1 MKRIAGLI
9 LTGALCISS
18 TVAARAEANG
28 DQLGELQQQLQQSDT
43 SIQQK
48 EQEKQ
53 AVSAEI
59 QGLQQELQD
68 INSIVAEN
76 EAEIARVQQSI
87 KETNELIEQKKEE
100 IIQLEDRVLARKDV
114 MRNRVVSIQENENT
128 HVIVDILIN
137 SENLAELLEK
147 MQAVS
152 TLLNAD
158 QDILQIQQKDLE
170 QIERDK
176 EIIKQK
182 EELLEADREKLA
194 KQQATLQDNV
204 AKKQQ
209 ALQAVQAKYNEIN
222 NSIALAQQ
230 EKANIE
236 AGMKAIEAELAR
248 QAAAAAA
255 AAEQAAKAQQEAKAK
270 AQQEANVQQ
279 EANAAQTDTAKSPA
293 KEVSGGR
300 ELYVTATAYT
310 PYDGPSHEQITAAG
324 YDIGAN
330 PNMKLIAV
338 DPNVIKL
345 GTKVWVEG
353 YGHAIAGDTGGKING
368 HKIDVLLP
376 SKAAAYTWGVK
387 RVKIIVFD

>member
-1 MKRIAGLI
+1 MKYMKRIAGLI

-28 DQLGELQQQLQQSDT
+28 DQLGDLQQQLQQNNT

-53 AVSAEI
+53 AVSAEV
-59 QGLQQELQD
+59 QGLQQELQS
-68 INSIVAEN
+68 INSIVGEN

-87 KETNELIEQKKEE
+87 AETNELIEQKKEE
-100 IIQLEDRVLARKDV
+100 IIKLEDKVLARKDI

-137 SENLAELLEK
+137 SENLAELLER

-182 EELLEADREKLA
+182 EELLETDREKLV
-194 KQQATLQDNV
+194 KQQAELQDNV

-222 NSIALAQQ
+222 NSLALAQQ
-230 EKANIE
+230 EKASIE
-236 AGMKAIEAELAR
+236 AGMKAIQDELAR
-248 QAAAAAA
+248 QAAV
-255 AAEQAAKAQQEAKAK
+255 AAEQAAR
-270 AQQEANVQQ
+270 VQQ
-279 EANAAQTDTAKSPA
+279 EAAAQQAARAQAAEAKLPA
-293 KEVSGGR
+293 KEEASGGR

-353 YGHAIAGDTGGKING
+353 YGYAIAGDTGGKIKG

-376 SKAAAYTWGVK
+376 SKGAAYNWGVK

>member
-1 MKRIAGLI
+1 MKYMKRIAGLI

-28 DQLGELQQQLQQSDT
+28 NQLGELQQQLQQSDT

-59 QGLQQELQD
+59 QSLQQELQS
-68 INSIVAEN
+68 INSIVVEN

-87 KETNELIEQKKEE
+87 AETNALIEQKKEE
-100 IIQLEDRVLARKDV
+100 IIQLEDKVLARQDI

-137 SENLAELLEK
+137 SENLAELLER

-182 EELLEADREKLA
+182 EELLEADREKLLN
-194 KQQATLQDNV
+194 KQAELQDNV

-222 NSIALAQQ
+222 NSLALAQQ

-236 AGMKAIEAELAR
+236 AGMKAIQDELAR
-248 QAAAAAA
+248 QAAVAAQ
-255 AAEQAAKAQQEAKAK
+255 QAAK
-270 AQQEANVQQ
+270 VQQ
-279 EANAAQTDTAKSPA
+279 EAASAQAAVPKPST

-300 ELYVTATAYT
+300 EMYVTATAYT

-338 DPNVIKL
+338 DPRVIKL
-345 GTKVWVEG
+345 NTKVWVEG
-353 YGHAIAGDTGGKING
+353 YGYAIAGDTGGKIKG
-368 HKIDVLLP
+368 YKIDVLLP
-376 SKAAAYTWGVK
+376 SKGAAYTWGVK

>member
-1 MKRIAGLI
+1 MKYMKRIAGLI

-28 DQLGELQQQLQQSDT
+28 DQLGELQQELQQNNT

-53 AVSAEI
+53 AVSAEM
-59 QGLQQELQD
+59 QGLQQELQS
-68 INSIVAEN
+68 INSIVVEN

-87 KETNELIEQKKEE
+87 AETNELIEQKKEE
-100 IIQLEDRVLARKDV
+100 IIKLEDKVLARKDI

-137 SENLAELLEK
+137 SENLAELLER

-182 EELLEADREKLA
+182 EELLEADKEKLV
-194 KQQATLQDNV
+194 KQQTELQDNV

-222 NSIALAQQ
+222 NSLALAQQ

-236 AGMKAIEAELAR
+236 AGMKVIQDELAR
-248 QAAAAAA
+248 QAAIAAQQAAASA
-255 AAEQAAKAQQEAKAK
+255 KTAPVAKPSAAEA
-270 AQQEANVQQ
+270 
-279 EANAAQTDTAKSPA
+279 
-293 KEVSGGR
+293 SGGR

-353 YGHAIAGDTGGKING
+353 YGHAIAGDTGGKIKG

-376 SKAAAYTWGVK
+376 SKAAAYNWGVK

>member
-1 MKRIAGLI
+1 MKYMKRIAGLI

-28 DQLGELQQQLQQSDT
+28 DQLGELQQQLQQNNT

-53 AVSAEI
+53 AVSAEM
-59 QGLQQELQD
+59 QGLQQELQS
-68 INSIVAEN
+68 INSIVVEN

-87 KETNELIEQKKEE
+87 AETNELIEQKKEE
-100 IIQLEDRVLARKDV
+100 IIKLEDKVLARKDI

-137 SENLAELLEK
+137 SESLAELLER

-182 EELLEADREKLA
+182 EELLETDREKLV
-194 KQQATLQDNV
+194 KQQAELQDNV
-204 AKKQQ
+204 TKKQQ

-222 NSIALAQQ
+222 NSLVLAQQ
-230 EKANIE
+230 EKASIE
-236 AGMKAIEAELAR
+236 AGMKAIQDELAR
-248 QAAAAAA
+248 QAAI
-255 AAEQAAKAQQEAKAK
+255 AAEQAARVQQAASAQTVEAKLPSK
-270 AQQEANVQQ
+270 EA
-279 EANAAQTDTAKSPA
+279 
-293 KEVSGGR
+293 SGGR

-353 YGHAIAGDTGGKING
+353 YGYAIAGDTGGKIKG

-376 SKAAAYTWGVK
+376 SKGAAYKWGVK